1 VATVEKDQHKPTVH
15 IGVIGHINHEETTL
29 LAAIK
34 MVMKQQAKEEQPES
48 EQTDEQRNAAKW
60 QKE

>member
-1 VATVEKDQHKPTVH
+1 MEKDQHKPTVH
-15 IGVIGHINHEETTL
+15 IGVIGHTNHEKTSL

-34 MVMKQQAKEEQPES
+34 MVMEQQAKEGQSEP

>member
-1 VATVEKDQHKPTVH
+1 
-15 IGVIGHINHEETTL
+15 
-29 LAAIK
+29 

-48 EQTDEQRNAAKW
+48 EQIDEQRNAAKW